1 MAIKKEAPITINVG
15 LDENKIPEKIKWSA
29 PDGGIKSQDAKA
41 MFLTFWD
48 GNKKESLRIDL
59 WVKEMPL
66 DEMKLFFHQTLVSM
80 TQSFEKATQDEKMTA
95 TLNDFCNYFEEKMEL
110 KNKKN

>member
-59 WVKEMPL
+59 WVNEMPL
-66 DEMKLFFHQTLVSM
+66 
-80 TQSFEKATQDEKMTA
+80 
-95 TLNDFCNYFEEKMEL
+95 Y
-110 KNKKN
+110 